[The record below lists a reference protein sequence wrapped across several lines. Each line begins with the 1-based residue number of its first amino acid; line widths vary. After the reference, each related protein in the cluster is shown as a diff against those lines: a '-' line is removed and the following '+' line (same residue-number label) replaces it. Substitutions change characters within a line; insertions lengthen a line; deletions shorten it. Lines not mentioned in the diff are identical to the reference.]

1 MWRDVTKLK
10 VLLLLLGLALIA
22 IGCFPS
28 HPQSTFEAAG
38 PVAQEQLD
46 LFYIIFWAAVFVF
59 VVVQGA
65 LVYTIFKFR
74 RRAGAN
80 GLPKQT
86 HGNTRL
92 EVAWTIAPA
101 IVLAIIA
108 VPTVDTIF
116 STANVPEGEVLNVT
130 VTAHQWWW
138 EFDYPDLG
146 ISTANELHVPVG
158 KNVDVILESKDVI
171 HSFWIPKLAGKV
183 DIVPNNSNTM
193 WFRADESGEFYG
205 QCAEFCGTAHAQMR
219 FRVFAQ
225 PQDEFDAWVE
235 GIRAEPGEVTGLAAQ
250 GEELFSMKGFDGT
263 LKGESVT
270 LQRCAICHTVE
281 GQSIKGDVGPNL
293 THIASRSTLA
303 AGIIDNNEENLRN
316 WLRNPDEIKPG
327 VAMPVLNLTEEEIDA
342 LVAYLQ
348 SLQ

>member
-1 MWRDVTKLK
+1 MWRNVTKLR
-10 VLLLLLGLALIA
+10 VLILLLGLALMA

-46 LFYIIFWAAVFVF
+46 LFYITFWAAVFVF

-65 LVYTIFKFR
+65 LLYTIFRFR
-74 RRAGAN
+74 RRAGVN

-101 IVLAIIA
+101 VVLAVIA

-116 STANVPEGEVLNVT
+116 STANAPDGDVLAVT

-138 EFDYPDLG
+138 EFDYPDLD
-146 ISTANELHVPVG
+146 ISTSNELHVPVG
-158 KNVDVILESKDVI
+158 KNVDVTLESSDVI

-183 DIVPNNSNTM
+183 DIVPNNTNTM
-193 WFRADESGEFYG
+193 WFRADESGEFFG

-225 PQDEFDAWVE
+225 PQDEFDSWVE
-235 GIRAEPGEVTGLAAQ
+235 GIRAEPAEATGLAAQ
-250 GEELFSMKGFDGT
+250 GADLFVSKGFDGT

-270 LQRCAICHTVE
+270 GQRCAICHTVE
-281 GQSIKGDVGPNL
+281 GQPIRGDIGPNL
-293 THIASRSTLA
+293 THVASRSTLA

-316 WLRNPDEIKPG
+316 WLRNPNEIKPG
-327 VAMPVLNLTEEEIDA
+327 VAMPVLNLSEGEIDA